1 MNYIKL
7 PRENLDAF
15 VENLNGYGKIFGP
28 VKNDKSYSF
37 QEIRRSSEM
46 SLNHVRTM
54 IPPKKFFLMLEERM
68 FTYDETS
75 GNYTET
81 LEEGNLVV
89 FGIHPCDIYALKLMD
104 KIHMDEAPDKY
115 YLARRERAV
124 LIGHSCHPDEY
135 CFCQS
140 LGTNYAANG
149 FDLFLHELE
158 DGYFIRIGSD
168 KGNAIAGDS
177 SALLKNVERSDIE
190 EFRKVERRRETE
202 FTLKLDVNGLQDM
215 LSLAYQGDLWKEYA
229 DKCFG
234 CGSCNLVCPTC
245 RCYNV
250 VDNLNLDLRSGERIR
265 SLDSC
270 MLRRH
275 GLVAGGLNFRPTR
288 VEKLRN
294 RFNCKGSLREDM
306 LNCVGCGR
314 CTVYCP
320 SKIDYVEVLRKVR
333 CEI

>member
-15 VENLNGYGKIFGP
+15 VMNLNACGKVYGP
-28 VKNDKSYSF
+28 VRVEECHYF
-37 QEIRRSSEM
+37 QEVRKPSEM

-54 IPPKKFFLMLEERM
+54 IPPKKLFLMLEERM
-68 FTYDETS
+68 FTYDEKS
-75 GNYTET
+75 GSYSET
-81 LEEGNLVV
+81 LEEDKIVV
-89 FGIHPCDIYALKLMD
+89 FGMHPCDIYALKLMD
-104 KIHMDEAPDKY
+104 KIHMDEFPDKY
-115 YLARRERAV
+115 YWARREKAV
-124 LIGHSCHPDEY
+124 IIGHSCHPDEY

-149 FDLFLHELE
+149 FDLFLHELK
-158 DGYFIRIGSD
+158 DSYFIRIGSD
-168 KGNAIAGDS
+168 KGNAIAVEN
-177 SALLKNVERSDIE
+177 SALLKNVERGDIE
-190 EFRKVERRRETE
+190 EFREQEKRRESE
-202 FTLKLDVNGLQDM
+202 FSLKLDINGLQDM
-215 LSLAYQGDLWKEYA
+215 LSLAYESDLWKEYA
-229 DKCFG
+229 EKCFG

-250 VDNLNLDLRSGERIR
+250 EDHVNLDLWGGERVR
-265 SLDSC
+265 KLDSC
-270 MLRRH
+270 MLKRH
-275 GLVAGGLNFRPTR
+275 GLVAGGMNFRPTR

-320 SKIDYVEVLRKVR
+320 SKIDYVEVLRRVR
-333 CEI
+333 AEI

>member
-1 MNYIKL
+1 VNYIKL

-15 VENLNGYGKIFGP
+15 VEKLNAYGKVFGP
-28 VKNDKSYSF
+28 VKIDESYYF
-37 QEIRRSSEM
+37 QEIRKSREM
-46 SLNHVRTM
+46 SLNYVRTM
-54 IPPKKFFLMLEERM
+54 LPPKKFFLKPEEKM
-68 FTYDETS
+68 FTYDETK
-75 GNYTET
+75 GNYKET
-81 LEEGNLVV
+81 IEEGNIVV
-89 FGIHPCDIYALKLMD
+89 FGMHPCDIYALKLMD
-104 KIHMDEAPDKY
+104 KIHMDDVPDKY
-115 YLARRERAV
+115 YWVRREKAV
-124 LIGHSCHPDEY
+124 IIGHSCHPDEY

-149 FDLFLHELE
+149 FDLFLHELK

-168 KGNAIAGDS
+168 KGNAIAGENSD
-177 SALLKNVERSDIE
+177 LLKNVERSDIE
-190 EFRKVERRRETE
+190 EFRETE
-202 FTLKLDVNGLQDM
+202 FTLKLDINGLQDM
-215 LSLAYQGDLWKEYA
+215 LSLAYESDLWKEYA
-229 DKCFG
+229 EKCFG

-250 VDNLNLDLRSGERIR
+250 VDNINLDLKSGERFR
-265 SLDSC
+265 RLDSC

-314 CTVYCP
+314 CTLYCP
-320 SKIDYVEVLRKVR
+320 SKIDYAEVLRKVR
-333 CEI
+333 CET